1 MACAAGGRG
10 RFVMADLNGTQG
22 SFDKGS
28 LSVAL
33 IGADEQRRGEMA
45 EALSCRPGVA
55 VKEYVAFPHDL
66 DELPRLL
73 EQHYDVVVVDA
84 DSDADFAVQLAE
96 NLLASGKTYVMAYS
110 ADPDVRL
117 AIRFMRAGVRE
128 FFTLPLDN
136 GEIAEA
142 LIRASNR
149 PIAPPEPARAA
160 SKVFTFLGT
169 KGGCG
174 VTTIAAN
181 FAISLAQE
189 SDRSTLL
196 IDLGLPLG
204 DAAINLGIVP
214 EFSVA
219 NALQNPTRLD
229 SNFLNTLVARH
240 SSGVGVL
247 AAPSDFQA
255 DQPNREFLDRL
266 LSVARQDFE
275 FIVVDL
281 GSRVDLMDTALFA
294 NDAVIYLITQ
304 VGISELRNANRMI
317 TRFFPKRDWGLQIVL
332 NRYKPATLLFD
343 DKNIE
348 KALTRPTQWRIPDDW
363 ASARRTQSTAT
374 PLALDDSQISLAIRQ
389 MARIACGLPADR
401 EEKKSLFSFF
411 R

>member
-1 MACAAGGRG
+1 MA
-10 RFVMADLNGTQG
+10 TG
-22 SFDKGS
+22 SFDNIS
-28 LSVAL
+28 MSVAL
-33 IGADEQRRGEMA
+33 IGPDERRRRAMA
-45 EALSCRPGVA
+45 EALSERAGTVIH
-55 VKEYVAFPHDL
+55 EYLAFPRDL
-66 DELPRLL
+66 DELPKVLG
-73 EQHYDVVVVDA
+73 QKYDVVVVDA
-84 DSDADFAVQLAE
+84 DSDPEFAVQLAE
-96 NLLASGKTYVMAYS
+96 SLSAGGKSYVMAYS
-110 ADPDVRL
+110 NDPDVRL

-128 FFTLPLDN
+128 FFTLPLDKD
-136 GEIAEA
+136 EVAEA
-142 LIRASNR
+142 LARASSR
-149 PIAPPEPARAA
+149 PAPPSAPTRAA
-160 SKVFTFLGT
+160 GKVFTFLGT

-181 FAISLAQE
+181 FAISLTQE
-189 SDRSTLL
+189 SERSTLL

-214 EFSVA
+214 EFSIA
-219 NALQNPTRLD
+219 NALQDPTRLD

-247 AAPSDFQA
+247 AAPSEFQG
-255 DQPNREFLDRL
+255 DQPNREFLERL

-275 FIVVDL
+275 YIVVDV
-281 GSRVDLMDTALFA
+281 GSRVDLMDSALFSNEA
-294 NDAVIYLITQ
+294 EVYLITQ

-317 TRFFPKRDWGLQIVL
+317 TRFFQKRDWGLQIVL

-348 KALTRPTQWRIPDDW
+348 RALTRPTQWKIPDDW

-374 PLALDDSQISLAIRQ
+374 PLALDDSQISIAIRQ

>member
-1 MACAAGGRG
+1 
-10 RFVMADLNGTQG
+10 MADLTGTPG
-22 SFDKGS
+22 SFDKSS

-33 IGADEQRRGEMA
+33 IGADERRRGEMA
-45 EALSCRPGVA
+45 EALSGRPGVT

-84 DSDADFAVQLAE
+84 DSDSDFAVQLAE

-149 PIAPPEPARAA
+149 STAPPEPARAA

-189 SDRSTLL
+189 SERSTLL

-219 NALQNPTRLD
+219 NALQDPTRLD

-255 DQPNREFLDRL
+255 DQPNREFLDKL
-266 LSVARQDFE
+266 LGVARQDFE

-294 NDAVIYLITQ
+294 SDAVIYLVTQ

>member
-1 MACAAGGRG
+1 MAEFTRAA
-10 RFVMADLNGTQG
+10 G

-33 IGADEQRRGEMA
+33 VGPDELRRKAMA
-45 EALSCRPGVA
+45 EALSGQPGVV
-55 VKEYVAFPHDL
+55 VKEYVAFPRNL
-66 DELPRLL
+66 EELPRLL
-73 EQHYDVVVVDA
+73 EQHYDVVVADA
-84 DSDADFAVQLAE
+84 DSDPDFVVQLAE
-96 NLLASGKTYVMAYS
+96 SLSSGGKTYVMAYS

-128 FFTLPLDN
+128 FFTQPFDKD
-136 GEIAEA
+136 EIAAA
-142 LIRASNR
+142 LNRASS
-149 PIAPPEPARAA
+149 RAA
-160 SKVFTFLGT
+160 SPREPIRAPGKVLTFLGT

-189 SDRSTLL
+189 SERNTLL

-204 DAAINLGIVP
+204 DAAINMGIAP
-214 EFSVA
+214 EFSIA
-219 NALQNPTRLD
+219 NALEDPSRLD

-240 SSGVGVL
+240 SSGVSVL
-247 AAPSDFQA
+247 AASSEFQA
-255 DQPNREFLDRL
+255 EQPNREFLDKL
-266 LSVARQDFE
+266 LSIARQDFE
-275 FIVVDL
+275 YIVVDV
-281 GSRVDLMDTALFA
+281 GSRVDLMDSALFGY
-294 NDAVIYLITQ
+294 DAVVYLITQ
-304 VGISELRNANRMI
+304 VGVSELRNANRMI

-343 DKNIE
+343 DKNVE
-348 KALTRPTQWRIPDDW
+348 RALTRPTQWKIPDDW
-363 ASARRTQSTAT
+363 ASARRTQMTET
-374 PLALDDSQISLAIRQ
+374 PLALKDSQISIAIRQ

>member
-1 MACAAGGRG
+1 
-10 RFVMADLNGTQG
+10 MADSTRAPGKFG
-22 SFDKGS
+22 KGS

-33 IGADEQRRGEMA
+33 IGPDEKRRKAMA
-45 EALSCRPGVA
+45 EALSGRPGVA
-55 VKEYVAFPHDL
+55 VQEYVAFPRDL
-66 DELPRLL
+66 EDLPKLL
-73 EQHYDVVVVDA
+73 EEHYDVVVVDA
-84 DSDADFAVQLAE
+84 DSDPDFAVQLAE
-96 NLLASGKTYVMAYS
+96 SLSARGKTYVMAFS
-110 ADPDVRL
+110 SDPDVRL

-128 FFTLPLDN
+128 FFTLPLDKN
-136 GEIAEA
+136 EVAEA
-142 LIRASNR
+142 LLRVSNR
-149 PIAPPEPARAA
+149 SAAPREQKGPA

-174 VTTIAAN
+174 VTTISAN

-189 SDRSTLL
+189 SERSTLL

-204 DAAINLGIVP
+204 DAAINMGISP
-214 EFSVA
+214 EFSIS
-219 NALQNPTRLD
+219 NALQDPTRLD

-247 AAPSDFQA
+247 SAPSDFQSEE
-255 DQPNREFLDRL
+255 PNREFIDKL
-266 LSVARQDFE
+266 LGIARQDFE
-275 FIVVDL
+275 YIVVDL
-281 GSRVDLMDTALFA
+281 GSRVDLMDSALFN

-343 DKNIE
+343 DKNVE
-348 KALTRPTQWRIPDDW
+348 RALTRPTQWKIPDDW
-363 ASARRTQSTAT
+363 ASARRTQTTAT
-374 PLALDDSQISLAIRQ
+374 PLALDDGQIALAIRQ

-401 EEKKSLFSFF
+401 EEKKRMFSFF

>member
-1 MACAAGGRG
+1 MP
-10 RFVMADLNGTQG
+10 DLKLATG
-22 SFDKGS
+22 SFDNVS
-28 LSVAL
+28 MSVAL
-33 IGADEQRRGEMA
+33 IGPDERRRRAMA
-45 EALSCRPGVA
+45 EALSEQPGA
-55 VKEYVAFPHDL
+55 MIHEYLAFPRDL
-66 DELPRLL
+66 DELPRVLG
-73 EQHYDVVVVDA
+73 QKYDVVVVDA
-84 DSDADFAVQLAE
+84 DSDPEFAVQLAE
-96 NLLASGKTYVMAYS
+96 SLSAGGKSYVMAYS

-128 FFTLPLDN
+128 FFTLPLDK
-136 GEIAEA
+136 GEVAEA
-142 LIRASNR
+142 LARASSR
-149 PIAPPEPARAA
+149 PAPPSAPTR
-160 SKVFTFLGT
+160 SSGKVFTFLGT

-189 SDRSTLL
+189 SERGTLL

-214 EFSVA
+214 EFSIA

-247 AAPSDFQA
+247 AAPSEFQG
-255 DQPNREFLDRL
+255 DQPNREFLEIL
-266 LSVARQDFE
+266 LSVARQDFDY
-275 FIVVDL
+275 IVVDV
-281 GSRVDLMDTALFA
+281 GSRVDLMDSALFSSEA
-294 NDAVIYLITQ
+294 EVYLITQ

-317 TRFFPKRDWGLQIVL
+317 TRFFQKRDWGLQIVL

-348 KALTRPTQWRIPDDW
+348 RALTRPTQWKIPDDW

-374 PLALDDSQISLAIRQ
+374 PLALYDSQISIAIRQ

>member
-1 MACAAGGRG
+1 
-10 RFVMADLNGTQG
+10 MADFNGAPG
-22 SFDKGS
+22 NFGKGS

-33 IGADEQRRGEMA
+33 IGPDEQRRSAMA
-45 EALSCRPGVA
+45 EALSGRPGV
-55 VKEYVAFPHDL
+55 VVQEYVAFPRDL
-66 DELPRLL
+66 EDLPKLL
-73 EQHYDVVVVDA
+73 EEHYDVVVVDA
-84 DSDADFAVQLAE
+84 DSEPDFAVQLAE
-96 NLLASGKTYVMAYS
+96 SLSARGKSYVMAFS
-110 ADPDVRL
+110 ADPDVHL

-128 FFTLPLDN
+128 FFTLPLDKDEV
-136 GEIAEA
+136 GEA
-142 LIRASNR
+142 LLRVSNR
-149 PIAPPEPARAA
+149 SASPRESNRAP

-189 SDRSTLL
+189 TERSTLL

-204 DAAINLGIVP
+204 DAAINMGMVP
-214 EFSVA
+214 EFSIA
-219 NALQNPTRLD
+219 NALQDPTRLD
-229 SNFLNTLVARH
+229 SSFLNTLVARH

-247 AAPSDFQA
+247 SAPSDFQSEE
-255 DQPNREFLDRL
+255 PNREFIDKL
-266 LSVARQDFE
+266 LGIARQDFE
-275 FIVVDL
+275 YIVVDL
-281 GSRVDLMDTALFA
+281 GSRVDLMDSALFN

-317 TRFFPKRDWGLQIVL
+317 TRFFAKRDWGLQIVL

-343 DKNIE
+343 DKNVE
-348 KALTRPTQWRIPDDW
+348 RALTRPTQWKIPDDW
-363 ASARRTQSTAT
+363 ASARRTQTTAT

>member
-1 MACAAGGRG
+1 
-10 RFVMADLNGTQG
+10 MADFTTTPG
-22 SFDKGS
+22 SFDKAS

-33 IGADEQRRGEMA
+33 IGPNERRRKAMA
-45 EALSCRPGVA
+45 EALSGRPGVV
-55 VKEYVAFPHDL
+55 VKEYVAFPRDL
-66 DELPRLL
+66 EELPRLL
-73 EQHYDVVVVDA
+73 EQQYDVVMVDA
-84 DSDADFAVQLAE
+84 DSDPGFAAELAE
-96 NLLASGKTYVMAYS
+96 NLSADGKTYVMAFS
-110 ADPDVRL
+110 ADPDVHL

-128 FFTLPLDN
+128 FFTLPLDQ

-142 LIRASNR
+142 LIRVSHRSTSAH
-149 PIAPPEPARAA
+149 EPTRHS
-160 SKVFTFLGT
+160 SKVLTFLGT

-189 SDRSTLL
+189 SEHKTLL

-204 DAAINLGIVP
+204 DAAINMGITP
-214 EFSVA
+214 EFSIA
-219 NALQNPTRLD
+219 NALQDPTRLD
-229 SNFLNTLVARH
+229 SNFLNTLVAHH

-247 AAPSDFQA
+247 AAPSEFQ
-255 DQPNREFLDRL
+255 DEQPNREFIDKL
-266 LSVARQDFE
+266 LSIARHVFE
-275 FIVVDL
+275 YIVVDL
-281 GSRVDLMDTALFA
+281 GSRVDLMDTALFDD
-294 NDAVIYLITQ
+294 DAVVYLITQ

-343 DKNIE
+343 DKNVE
-348 KALTRPTQWRIPDDW
+348 RALTRPTQWRIPDDW
-363 ASARRTQSTAT
+363 ASARRTQTTAT
-374 PLALDDSQISLAIRQ
+374 PLALEDSQISLAIRQ

>member
-1 MACAAGGRG
+1 MA
-10 RFVMADLNGTQG
+10 
-22 SFDKGS
+22 K
-28 LSVAL
+28 
-33 IGADEQRRGEMA
+33 
-45 EALSCRPGVA
+45 ALSGRPGVA
-55 VKEYVAFPHDL
+55 VQEYVAFPRDL
-66 DELPRLL
+66 EDLPKLL
-73 EQHYDVVVVDA
+73 EEHYDVVVVDA
-84 DSDADFAVQLAE
+84 DSDPDFAVQLAE
-96 NLLASGKTYVMAYS
+96 NLLAGGKAYVMAYS

-128 FFTLPLDN
+128 FFTLPLDG
-136 GEIAEA
+136 GEVAEA
-142 LIRASNR
+142 LLRVSNR
-149 PIAPPEPARAA
+149 SASPRESSRAA

-189 SDRSTLL
+189 SERSTLL

-204 DAAINLGIVP
+204 DAAINMGIVP
-214 EFSVA
+214 EFSIG
-219 NALQNPTRLD
+219 NALQDPTRLD
-229 SNFLNTLVARH
+229 SSFLSSLVARH

-247 AAPSDFQA
+247 SAPSDFQGEE
-255 DQPNREFLDRL
+255 PNRDFIDKL
-266 LSVARQDFE
+266 LAIARQDYE
-275 FIVVDL
+275 YIVVDL
-281 GSRVDLMDTALFA
+281 GSRVDLMDSALFS
-294 NDAVIYLITQ
+294 NDAVVYLITQ

-317 TRFFPKRDWGLQIVL
+317 TRFFSKRDWGLQIVL

-343 DKNIE
+343 DKNVE
-348 KALTRPTQWRIPDDW
+348 RALTRPTQWKIPDDW
-363 ASARRTQSTAT
+363 ASARRTQTTAT

>member
-1 MACAAGGRG
+1 MAEFTRAA
-10 RFVMADLNGTQG
+10 G

-33 IGADEQRRGEMA
+33 VGPDELRRKAMA
-45 EALSCRPGVA
+45 EALSGQPGVV
-55 VKEYVAFPHDL
+55 VKEYVAFPRNL
-66 DELPRLL
+66 EELPRLL
-73 EQHYDVVVVDA
+73 EQHYDVVVADA
-84 DSDADFAVQLAE
+84 DSDPDFVVQLAE
-96 NLLASGKTYVMAYS
+96 SLSSGGKTYVMAYS

-128 FFTLPLDN
+128 FFTQPFDKD
-136 GEIAEA
+136 EIAAA
-142 LIRASNR
+142 LNRASS
-149 PIAPPEPARAA
+149 RAA
-160 SKVFTFLGT
+160 SPREPIRAPGKVLTFLGT

-189 SDRSTLL
+189 SERNTLL

-204 DAAINLGIVP
+204 DAAINMGIAP
-214 EFSVA
+214 EFSIA
-219 NALQNPTRLD
+219 NALEDPSRLD

-240 SSGVGVL
+240 SSGVSVL
-247 AAPSDFQA
+247 AASSEFQA
-255 DQPNREFLDRL
+255 EQPNREFLDKL
-266 LSVARQDFE
+266 LSIARQDFE
-275 FIVVDL
+275 YIVVDV
-281 GSRVDLMDTALFA
+281 GSRVDLMDSALFGY
-294 NDAVIYLITQ
+294 DAVVYLITQ
-304 VGISELRNANRMI
+304 VGVSELRNANRMI

-343 DKNIE
+343 DKNVE
-348 KALTRPTQWRIPDDW
+348 RALTRPTQWKIPDDW
-363 ASARRTQSTAT
+363 ASARRTQMTAT
-374 PLALDDSQISLAIRQ
+374 PLALKDSQISIAIRQ

>member
-1 MACAAGGRG
+1 MANQT
-10 RFVMADLNGTQG
+10 MDPG
-22 SFDKGS
+22 SFDKVS

-33 IGADEQRRGEMA
+33 IGPDEQRRKAMA
-45 EALSCRPGVA
+45 EALSGRPGVA
-55 VKEYVAFPHDL
+55 VQEYVAFPRDL
-66 DELPRLL
+66 DDLPRLL
-73 EQHYDVVVVDA
+73 EQRYAVVVVDA
-84 DSDADFAVQLAE
+84 DSDPDFTVQLAE
-96 NLLASGKTYVMAYS
+96 SLSARGKTYVMAYS

-128 FFTLPLDN
+128 FFTLPLDMD
-136 GEIAEA
+136 EIAEA
-142 LIRASNR
+142 LIRASSRSTSARDSN
-149 PIAPPEPARAA
+149 RAA

-174 VTTIAAN
+174 VTTIASN

-189 SDRSTLL
+189 SERSTLL

-204 DAAINLGIVP
+204 DAAINLGIVA
-214 EFSVA
+214 EFSIA
-219 NALQNPTRLD
+219 NAFEDPTRLD
-229 SNFLNTLVARH
+229 SNFLNRLVARH

-255 DQPNREFLDRL
+255 QQPNREFLDKL

-275 FIVVDL
+275 YIVVDV
-281 GSRVDLMDTALFA
+281 GSRVDLMDTALFG

-332 NRYKPATLLFD
+332 NRYKSATLLFD
-343 DKNIE
+343 DKNVE
-348 KALTRPTQWRIPDDW
+348 KALTRPAQWKIPDDW
-363 ASARRTQSTAT
+363 ASARRTQMTAT

-401 EEKKSLFSFF
+401 EEKKGMFSFF

>member
-1 MACAAGGRG
+1 
-10 RFVMADLNGTQG
+10 MADSTRAPGNFG
-22 SFDKGS
+22 KGS

-33 IGADEQRRGEMA
+33 IGPDEKRRKAMA
-45 EALSCRPGVA
+45 EALSGRPGVA
-55 VKEYVAFPHDL
+55 VQEYVAFPRDL
-66 DELPRLL
+66 EDLPKLL
-73 EQHYDVVVVDA
+73 EEHYDVVVVDA
-84 DSDADFAVQLAE
+84 DSDPDFAVQLAE
-96 NLLASGKTYVMAYS
+96 SLSARGKTYVMAFS
-110 ADPDVRL
+110 SDPDVRL

-128 FFTLPLDN
+128 FFTLPLDKN
-136 GEIAEA
+136 EVAEA
-142 LIRASNR
+142 LLRVSNR
-149 PIAPPEPARAA
+149 SVAPREQKGAA

-189 SDRSTLL
+189 SERSTLL

-204 DAAINLGIVP
+204 DAAINMGISP
-214 EFSVA
+214 EFSIG
-219 NALQNPTRLD
+219 NALQDPTRLD

-247 AAPSDFQA
+247 SAPSDFQSEE
-255 DQPNREFLDRL
+255 PNREFIDKL
-266 LSVARQDFE
+266 LGIARQDFE
-275 FIVVDL
+275 YIVADL
-281 GSRVDLMDTALFA
+281 GSRVDLMDSALFN
-294 NDAVIYLITQ
+294 NDALIYLITQ

-343 DKNIE
+343 DKNVE
-348 KALTRPTQWRIPDDW
+348 RALTRPTQWKIPDDW
-363 ASARRTQSTAT
+363 ASARRTQTTAT

-401 EEKKSLFSFF
+401 EEKKRMFSFF

>member
-1 MACAAGGRG
+1 
-10 RFVMADLNGTQG
+10 MADITRAPGN
-22 SFDKGS
+22 FDKGS

-33 IGADEQRRGEMA
+33 IGPDEGRRKAMA
-45 EALSCRPGVA
+45 KALSGRPGVA
-55 VKEYVAFPHDL
+55 VQEYVAFPRDL
-66 DELPRLL
+66 EDLPKLL
-73 EQHYDVVVVDA
+73 EEHYDVVVVDA
-84 DSDADFAVQLAE
+84 DSDPDFAVQLAE
-96 NLLASGKTYVMAYS
+96 NLLAGGKAYVMAYS

-128 FFTLPLDN
+128 FFTLPLDG
-136 GEIAEA
+136 GEVAEA
-142 LIRASNR
+142 LLRVSNR
-149 PIAPPEPARAA
+149 SASPRESSRAA

-189 SDRSTLL
+189 SERSTLL

-204 DAAINLGIVP
+204 DAAINMGIVP
-214 EFSVA
+214 EFSIG
-219 NALQNPTRLD
+219 NALQDPTRLD
-229 SNFLNTLVARH
+229 SSFLSSLVARH

-247 AAPSDFQA
+247 SAPSDFQGEE
-255 DQPNREFLDRL
+255 PNRDFIDKL
-266 LSVARQDFE
+266 LAIARQDYE
-275 FIVVDL
+275 YIVVDL
-281 GSRVDLMDTALFA
+281 GSRVDLMDSALFS
-294 NDAVIYLITQ
+294 NDAVVYLITQ

-317 TRFFPKRDWGLQIVL
+317 TRFFSKRDWGLQIVL

-343 DKNIE
+343 DKNVE
-348 KALTRPTQWRIPDDW
+348 RALTRPTQWKIPDDW
-363 ASARRTQSTAT
+363 ASARRTQTTAT

>member
-1 MACAAGGRG
+1 
-10 RFVMADLNGTQG
+10 MADFTRAPGNFG
-22 SFDKGS
+22 KGS

-33 IGADEQRRGEMA
+33 IGPDEQRRKAMA
-45 EALSCRPGVA
+45 EALSGRAGV
-55 VKEYVAFPHDL
+55 VVQEYVAFPRDL
-66 DELPRLL
+66 EDLPKLL
-73 EQHYDVVVVDA
+73 EEHYGVVVVDA
-84 DSDADFAVQLAE
+84 DSDPDFAVQLAE
-96 NLLASGKTYVMAYS
+96 SLSASGKTYVMAFS

-128 FFTLPLDN
+128 FFTLPLNKD
-136 GEIAEA
+136 EVAEA
-142 LIRASNR
+142 LLRVSNR
-149 PIAPPEPARAA
+149 SAAPRESSRAPC
-160 SKVFTFLGT
+160 KVFTFLGT

-189 SDRSTLL
+189 SERTTLL

-204 DAAINLGIVP
+204 DAAINMGISP
-214 EFSVA
+214 EFSIA
-219 NALQNPTRLD
+219 NALQDPTRLD

-247 AAPSDFQA
+247 SAPSDFQSEE
-255 DQPNREFLDRL
+255 PNREFIDKL
-266 LSVARQDFE
+266 LGIARQDFE
-275 FIVVDL
+275 YIVVDL
-281 GSRVDLMDTALFA
+281 GSRVDLMDSALFS

-317 TRFFPKRDWGLQIVL
+317 TRFFAKRDWGLQIVL

-343 DKNIE
+343 DKNVE
-348 KALTRPTQWRIPDDW
+348 RALTRPTQWKIPDDW
-363 ASARRTQSTAT
+363 ASARRTQTTAT
-374 PLALDDSQISLAIRQ
+374 PLALDDGQISLAIRQ

>member
-1 MACAAGGRG
+1 
-10 RFVMADLNGTQG
+10 MADFTRAPGN
-22 SFDKGS
+22 FDKAS

-33 IGADEQRRGEMA
+33 IGPDEGRRRAMA
-45 EALSCRPGVA
+45 EALSGRPGVA
-55 VKEYVAFPHDL
+55 VREYVAFPRDL
-66 DELPRLL
+66 DELPKLL
-73 EQHYDVVVVDA
+73 DQHHDVVVVDA
-84 DSDADFAVQLAE
+84 DSDPSFAVQLAA
-96 NLLASGKTYVMAYS
+96 NLSASGKTYVMAYS

-128 FFTLPLDN
+128 FFTLPLDKD
-136 GEIAEA
+136 EIAEA
-142 LIRASNR
+142 LIRVSNR
-149 PIAPPEPARAA
+149 SNSQHEPIRAS
-160 SKVFTFLGT
+160 SKLFTFLGT

-174 VTTIAAN
+174 VTTIASN

-189 SDRSTLL
+189 SERSTLL

-204 DAAINLGIVP
+204 DAAINMGIVP
-214 EFSVA
+214 EFSIA
-219 NALQNPTRLD
+219 NALQDPTRLD

-247 AAPSDFQA
+247 AAPSEFQVE
-255 DQPNREFLDRL
+255 QPNREFLDKL
-266 LSVARQDFE
+266 LGIARQDFE
-275 FIVVDL
+275 YIVVDL

-317 TRFFPKRDWGLQIVL
+317 TRYFVKRDWGLQIVL

-343 DKNIE
+343 DKNVE
-348 KALTRPTQWRIPDDW
+348 KALTRPTQWKIPDDW
-363 ASARRTQSTAT
+363 ASARRTQMTAT
-374 PLALDDSQISLAIRQ
+374 PLALDDSQIALAIRQ

-401 EEKKSLFSFF
+401 EEKKRMFSFF

>member
-1 MACAAGGRG
+1 M
-10 RFVMADLNGTQG
+10 
-22 SFDKGS
+22 S

-33 IGADEQRRGEMA
+33 IGADEQRRGEMGA
-45 EALSCRPGVA
+45 ALSGRPGVR
-55 VKEYVAFPHDL
+55 VQEYVAFPHDL

-73 EQHYDVVVVDA
+73 EQQYDVVVVDA
-84 DSDADFAVQLAE
+84 DSDADFAVKLAA
-96 NLLASGKTYVMAYS
+96 NLSASGKSYVMAYS
-110 ADPDVRL
+110 TDPDVQL

-128 FFTLPLDN
+128 FFTLPLNKD
-136 GEIAEA
+136 EIAEA

-149 PIAPPEPARAA
+149 SVPLTDPARAA
-160 SKVFTFLGT
+160 GKVLTFLGT

-189 SDRSTLL
+189 SERSTLL

-204 DAAINLGIVP
+204 DAAINMGIVP

-219 NALQNPTRLD
+219 NALQDPTRLD
-229 SNFLNTLVARH
+229 SNFLNTLVAKH

-247 AAPSDFQA
+247 AAPSEFQGE
-255 DQPNREFLDRL
+255 QPNREFIDKL
-266 LSVARQDFE
+266 LGIARHDYDYIVA
-275 FIVVDL
+275 DL
-281 GSRVDLMDTALFA
+281 GSRVDLMDSAFFA
-294 NDAVIYLITQ
+294 NDAVVYLITQ

-343 DKNIE
+343 DKNVE
-348 KALTRPTQWRIPDDW
+348 KALTRPMQWKIPDDW
-363 ASARRTQSTAT
+363 NSARRTQTTAT
-374 PLALDDSQISLAIRQ
+374 PLALDDGQISLAIRQ

-401 EEKKSLFSFF
+401 EEKKRMFSFF

>member
-1 MACAAGGRG
+1 
-10 RFVMADLNGTQG
+10 MADFTRAQN
-22 SFDKGS
+22 SFDKVS
-28 LSVAL
+28 LTVAL

-45 EALSCRPGVA
+45 EALSGRPGVA
-55 VKEYVAFPHDL
+55 VQQYVAFPHDL
-66 DELPRLL
+66 DELPKLL
-73 EQHYDVVVVDA
+73 ERHYDVVVIDA

-96 NLLASGKTYVMAYS
+96 NLFAGGKTFVMAYS

-128 FFTLPLDN
+128 FFTLPLDK

-142 LIRASNR
+142 LLRASNR
-149 PIAPPEPARAA
+149 SNSQNETIPAP

-189 SDRSTLL
+189 SERSTLL
-196 IDLGLPLG
+196 MDLGLPLG
-204 DAAINLGIVP
+204 DAAINLGMVP
-214 EFSVA
+214 EFSIA
-219 NALQNPTRLD
+219 NALQDPTRLD
-229 SNFLNTLVARH
+229 SNFLNTLVAKH

-247 AAPSDFQA
+247 AAPSEFQA
-255 DQPNREFLDRL
+255 EQPNREFLDQL
-266 LSVARQDFE
+266 LGIARQEFE
-275 FIVVDL
+275 YIVVDL

-294 NDAVIYLITQ
+294 TDVVVYLITQ

-343 DKNIE
+343 DRNIE
-348 KALTRPTQWRIPDDW
+348 KALTRPTQWKIPDDW
-363 ASARRTQSTAT
+363 ASARRTQMTAT

-401 EEKKSLFSFF
+401 EEKKKMFSFF